1 MKYIFIVLFLFPLFL
16 RAQQVTNVSAMQD
29 GKNIIVSYD
38 LSGKQGQTFTVSL
51 LVSENGG
58 STWQG
63 PVNSVT
69 GAKGQGITPG
79 TGKRIIWNVLQD
91 REKLQGSAIAFKVRA
106 SYAAGGGSGSIEM
119 IFVEGGTFTMGCTSE
134 QGSDCYDSEKPAHK
148 VTLNSFSIGKYEV
161 TQKQWQDVMGSN
173 PSYFGNCDNCPVE
186 MVSWNDVQDFIQ
198 RINAKTGS
206 NYRLPTEAEWEYA
219 ARGGKQS
226 RGYKYSG
233 SDDINA
239 VAWYTDNSSSKT
251 HAVGQK
257 QANELGIYDMSGN
270 IWEWCSDWYGNY
282 PSYPQN
288 NPTGSESGSYRV
300 SRGGSW
306 FILAQYCRASY
317 RFSDYSP
324 DDRDSNMGFRLV
336 VVP

>member
-1 MKYIFIVLFLFPLFL
+1 
-16 RAQQVTNVSAMQD
+16 
-29 GKNIIVSYD
+29 
-38 LSGKQGQTFTVSL
+38 
-51 LVSENGG
+51 
-58 STWQG
+58 
-63 PVNSVT
+63 
-69 GAKGQGITPG
+69 
-79 TGKRIIWNVLQD
+79 
-91 REKLQGSAIAFKVRA
+91 
-106 SYAAGGGSGSIEM
+106 
-119 IFVEGGTFTMGCTSE
+119 MGCTSE

-300 SRGGSW
+300 DRGGGWSDNA
-306 FILAQYCRASY
+306 LLCRASNRSNY
-317 RFSDYSP
+317 SDPAGRYF
-324 DDRDSNMGFRLV
+324 NIGFRLV